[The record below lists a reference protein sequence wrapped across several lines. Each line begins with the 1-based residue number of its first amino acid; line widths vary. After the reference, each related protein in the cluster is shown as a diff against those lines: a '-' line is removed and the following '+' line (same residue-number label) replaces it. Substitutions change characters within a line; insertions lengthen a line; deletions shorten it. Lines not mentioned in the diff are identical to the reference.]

1 MSRFPESNQSDEVC
15 DVTRRLLAGV
25 LVVVVAVVVAGC
37 GKGETKATIP
47 DKLIEPPGAD
57 KSAGSPGNKKRQDA
71 DAKQSKQE
79 SGEDK

>member
-1 MSRFPESNQSDEVC
+1 M
-15 DVTRRLLAGV
+15 TRRILAGV
-25 LVVVVAVVVAGC
+25 LAAAVAVAVAGC

-57 KSAGSPGNKKRQDA
+57 KSAGSPGNKKRQDV